1 MALLTERKRKQNKIY
16 HCRALKRKKTST
28 NSRITTDPAKY
39 ATTISTTVAIS
50 TTCIPITNEFKK
62 KSRRKC

>member
-16 HCRALKRKKTST
+16 HSRALKQKKTLANST
-28 NSRITTDPAKY
+28 TTTDSIKY
-39 ATTISTTVAIS
+39 ATTTSTTAATS